1 MPFGNHLLVYF
12 CNSFEIPG
20 IIFQSIVFSF
30 SFMFYV
36 FLLLLALQKWILK
49 QIPVYKINIYCID

>member
-1 MPFGNHLLVYF
+1 MPFENHLLVYF
-12 CNSFEIPG
+12 SNSFEIPG

-36 FLLLLALQKWILK
+36 FLLLLPLQKWILK